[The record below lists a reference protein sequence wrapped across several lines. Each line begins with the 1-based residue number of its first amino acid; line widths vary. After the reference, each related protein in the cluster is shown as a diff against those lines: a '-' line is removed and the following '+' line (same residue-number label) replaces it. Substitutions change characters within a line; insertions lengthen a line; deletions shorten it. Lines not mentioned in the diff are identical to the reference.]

1 MLKIGDFA
9 KKAQITV
16 KTLRHYDKLGLLK
29 PAWIDRFTGYR
40 YYAQEQMPRLNRIMA
55 LKDLGF
61 TLEQTGR
68 ILQNELTVDELRGM
82 LRLKCAELEQRIE
95 DEQARLTR
103 VEARLHQIEHEG
115 DFLLSL
121 ITQHKE
127 RLIMEPKIVTK
138 PAFTVVGLMYH
149 GKNEN
154 NEIPQVWNKLN
165 PRHGEIQHK
174 TGLAY
179 GVCGELEDNGR
190 FRYLAGYEVTEETN
204 TPRDMERWDVPEQQ
218 YAVFPC
224 TLKTIHTVYQYIFE
238 TWLPQSGFAR
248 ADGPDFE
255 YYSREFDPATGEGM
269 AIYMPV
275 KKV

>member
-1 MLKIGDFA
+1 MLKIGEFA
-9 KKAQITV
+9 KKAQVTV

-61 TLEQTGR
+61 TLEQAGR

-95 DEQARLTR
+95 EEQARLIR

-121 ITQHKE
+121 ITQRKE
-127 RLIMEPKIVTK
+127 RLKMEPEIVTK

-154 NEIPQVWNKLN
+154 DEIPQVWSKLN
-165 PRHGEIQHK
+165 PRHSEIQHK

-179 GVCGELEDNGR
+179 GVCGELEENGR
-190 FRYLAGYEVTEETN
+190 FRYLAGYEVTDAADLPEG
-204 TPRDMERWDVPEQQ
+204 MERWDVPEQQ

-224 TLKTIHTVYQYIFE
+224 TLKTIHETYHYIFE
-238 TWLPQSGFAR
+238 TWLPQSGYAR
-248 ADGPDFE
+248 TDGSDFE